1 MASQVS
7 EIPSSSPLSSN
18 KDEMRPKA
26 DFPPSI
32 WGDFFHNCPDKQNID
47 AETEKRHQQLK
58 EEVRKMIVAP
68 MANSTQKLAFIDS
81 VQRLGV
87 SCHFTKEIE
96 DELENIYH
104 NDNDAENDL
113 YTTSLR
119 FRLLREHGFNVSC
132 EVFNKFKDEQGN
144 FKSSVTSDVR
154 GLLELYEASYLRVH
168 GEDILDETISFTT
181 NHLSLAV
188 ASLDYPLSEQVSH
201 ALKQSIRRGLPRV
214 EARHYLSVYQDIESH
229 HKALLEFA
237 KIGFNMLQLLHRKE
251 LSEICRW
258 WNDLDFQR
266 KLSYA
271 RDRVVECYFWA
282 LGAYF
287 EPQYSLGRKMLTK
300 VIAMSCI
307 IDDTYDS
314 YATYDELIPYTSA
327 IERWE
332 IKCIDQLPEYMK
344 LSYKALLDVYEE
356 MEQLVAE
363 HKRQYRVEY
372 AKNAVYFVAMIRLAQ
387 SYLVEA
393 KWTLQNYKASFE
405 EFKTNA
411 LSSCG
416 YAMVTITSFIGM
428 GDIVTPETFK
438 WAASDPKIIQA
449 STIICRFMDDVAEH
463 KFKHRKEDDWSII
476 DYYMEEYGVTA
487 QEAYDVFNKHVENAW
502 KDINQE
508 LLKPKE
514 MSTEVLNRSL
524 NLAKVMDVVYKEG
537 DAYTYTGKAIKDAI
551 TAVLI
556 EPVTL

>member
-7 EIPSSSPLSSN
+7 QMPSSSPLSSH

-32 WGDFFHNCPDKQNID
+32 WRDFFHNCPDKNID

-68 MANSTQKLAFIDS
+68 MANSTQKLTFIDS

-87 SCHFTKEIE
+87 SYHFTKEIE
-96 DELENIYH
+96 DELVNIYH
-104 NDNDAENDL
+104 NNNDAENDL

-119 FRLLREHGFNVSC
+119 FRILREHGFHVSC
-132 EVFNKFKDEQGN
+132 SAFNKFNDEQGN
-144 FKSSVTSDVR
+144 FKSSVTNDVR

-168 GEDILDETISFTT
+168 GEDILDEAISFSA

-229 HKALLEFA
+229 NKALLEFA
-237 KIGFNMLQLLHRKE
+237 KIDFNMLQLLHRKE

-258 WNDLDFQR
+258 WKDLDFQR
-266 KLSYA
+266 KLPYT
-271 RDRVVECYFWA
+271 RDRVVECYFWI
-282 LGAYF
+282 LGVYF
-287 EPQYSLGRKMLTK
+287 EPQYSLGRKMMTK
-300 VIAMSCI
+300 VIIMTSV

-356 MEQLVAE
+356 MKQLVVE
-363 HKRQYRVEY
+363 HGRQYRVEY
-372 AKNAVYFVAMIRLAQ
+372 AKNAMIRLSQ
-387 SYLVEA
+387 SYFVEA
-393 KWTLQNYKASFE
+393 KWTLQNYKPSFE
-405 EFKTNA
+405 EFKINA
-411 LSSCG
+411 LSSSG
-416 YAMVTITSFIGM
+416 YAMLAITSFVGM

-438 WAASDPKIIQA
+438 WAANEPKIIQA
-449 STIICRFMDDVAEH
+449 STIICRFTDDIAEH
-463 KFKHRKEDDWSII
+463 KFEHRREDDWSVI
-476 DYYMEEYGVTA
+476 DYYMKEYNVTA
-487 QEAYDVFNKHVENAW
+487 QEAYDVFNKYIESAW
-502 KDINQE
+502 KDTNQE
-508 LLKPKE
+508 LLKPTE
-514 MSTEVLNRSL
+514 MPTEVMNRSL
-524 NLAKVMDVVYKEG
+524 NLSRVMDVVYKEG
-537 DAYTYTGKAIKDAI
+537 DGYTYVRKAMKDVI
-551 TAVLI
+551 TSLLI

>member
-1 MASQVS
+1 
-7 EIPSSSPLSSN
+7 
-18 KDEMRPKA
+18 
-26 DFPPSI
+26 
-32 WGDFFHNCPDKQNID
+32 
-47 AETEKRHQQLK
+47 
-58 EEVRKMIVAP
+58 
-68 MANSTQKLAFIDS
+68 
-81 VQRLGV
+81 
-87 SCHFTKEIE
+87 
-96 DELENIYH
+96 
-104 NDNDAENDL
+104 
-113 YTTSLR
+113 
-119 FRLLREHGFNVSC
+119 EHGFNVSC

-188 ASLDYPLSEQVSH
+188 ASVDYPLSEQVSH

-229 HKALLEFA
+229 NKALLEFA

-258 WNDLDFQR
+258 WKDLDFQR

-287 EPQYSLGRKMLTK
+287 EPQYSLGRKIMTK
-300 VIAMSCI
+300 VIAMSSI

-314 YATYDELIPYTSA
+314 YATYGELIPYTSA

-344 LSYKALLDVYEE
+344 LSYNALLDVYEE

-372 AKNAVYFVAMIRLAQ
+372 AKNAVIRLAQ
-387 SYLVEA
+387 SDFVEA

-449 STIICRFMDDVAEH
+449 STIIRRFMDDVAEH
-463 KFKHRKEDDWSII
+463 K
-476 DYYMEEYGVTA
+476 V
-487 QEAYDVFNKHVENAW
+487 
-502 KDINQE
+502 
-508 LLKPKE
+508 
-514 MSTEVLNRSL
+514 
-524 NLAKVMDVVYKEG
+524 
-537 DAYTYTGKAIKDAI
+537 
-551 TAVLI
+551 
-556 EPVTL
+556 